1 MRRKNIFLTTAAVFL
16 VLLACRSNDTDTQLN
31 SSGSRA
37 VVKVNFTGL
46 SFADTHQAQPQA
58 SLNRSIMNTNP
69 KQTKTDLVDPGTF
82 ITTEVKPAVQNFG
95 VQASLGNTMASVVGA
110 PLGNGIKF
118 RVIFYKAGTYQAYR
132 DYIIVNGQTELADPL
147 QGELWLEDSVAYD
160 VVAYSYNA
168 NSLPVISSNEKNNIS
183 TAKIYFDNNNPDLL
197 YWKGIKTF
205 AKGTQT
211 LDLTLRHK
219 TAMIQS
225 ITVIVTN
232 PPLTLAGS
240 SIANATL
247 LIPNYTNGEIA
258 FSGSGSI
265 SGRTNS
271 APVNKS
277 LSFTTTGS
285 TRTATNL
292 GNLLINAD
300 TNGQKLAIYTAD
312 ITTTDISK
320 SPALTSTTNISASFK
335 ITPEYKH
342 DLTLSIKKCGAY
354 TAPGVWKEFAC
365 HNLGDNTGNSPVIAD
380 ASIFGAKYKWG
391 ALNTMTTSPIRYLSQ
406 TDDQS
411 KGIIGQP
418 GWGLTFTSFSDA
430 CSVELGTGWRVP
442 TKAEWDGVIANNSIN
457 RIGVPFADG
466 SFTDAVKFG
475 DNLFLPIAGS
485 RTYDN
490 GAVSNRGTVAR
501 YWSSTDAQNPSTAA
515 WTNAW
520 HLAITE
526 TSAATNSSDQRHGMS
541 IRCIKD

>member
-1 MRRKNIFLTTAAVFL
+1 MNKKNTFLTGTAFL
-16 VLLACRSNDTDTQLN
+16 MLFACRSNDTDTQLN
-31 SSGSRA
+31 SSGSGA

-46 SFADTHQAQPQA
+46 NFADPQQAQPQA
-58 SLNRSIMNTNP
+58 SLNRSVMNTNP
-69 KQTKTDLVDPGTF
+69 TQTKTDLVDPSTF
-82 ITTEVKPAVQNFG
+82 ITTEVKPAAPNFG
-95 VQASLGNTMASVVGA
+95 TQASLGNTIASVAGD

-118 RVIFYKAGTYQAYR
+118 RVIFYKAGTFQDYR
-132 DYIIVNGQTELADPL
+132 DYIIVNGQTELADPQ

-168 NSLPVISSNEKNNIS
+168 NSLPVISSNEKSNIS
-183 TAKIYFDNNNPDLL
+183 TAKIYFDNTNPDLL
-197 YWKGIKTF
+197 YWKGTKTF
-205 AKGTQT
+205 AKGAQI
-211 LDLTLRHK
+211 LYLTLRHK

-225 ITVIVTN
+225 MTVSAAN
-232 PPLTLAGS
+232 PPLTFAGS

-265 SGRTNS
+265 FGRTNS
-271 APVNKS
+271 VPVNKS
-277 LSFTTTGS
+277 LSFTATGS
-285 TRTATNL
+285 SRTATNL

-300 TNGQKLAIYTAD
+300 TNGQKLATFTAD

-320 SPALTSTTNISASFK
+320 SPAITSTTNISASFK

-342 DLTLSIKKCGAY
+342 DLTVSIKKCGAY

-365 HNLGDNTGNSPVIAD
+365 HNLGATTTSSPVVAD

-391 ALNTMTTSPIRYLSQ
+391 SLNTMTTSPIRYLSQ
-406 TDDQS
+406 ADDQS
-411 KGIIGQP
+411 RGTIGP
-418 GWGLTFTSFSDA
+418 SGWANTFISYNDA
-430 CSVELGTGWRVP
+430 CATELGSGWRLP
-442 TKAEWDGVIANNSIN
+442 TKAEWDGVIANNTLS
-457 RIGVPFADG
+457 RIGAPFTDG
-466 SFTDAVKFG
+466 SYTSAIKFG
-475 DNLFLPIAGS
+475 ENLFLPVAGS

-501 YWSSTDAQNPSTAA
+501 YWSSTADQNPVSAA
-515 WTNAW
+515 WTNGW
-520 HLAITE
+520 HLAVTQ